1 MKKIISLYKWLLEK
15 DFIREALEVA
25 DLYKDASIVDP
36 VAEDLSGIFENGV
49 LKEEVSKTIGDQIR
63 NIQNH
68 FPDLDILDYYLIGA
82 SVTYQ
87 YDPESDIDTTVV
99 IPKNM
104 SPEEYTIVDKWIE
117 KNIDDKEYYNQ
128 RPYNFKITPE
138 TSGENSSADAIYNV
152 KNKSWIR
159 RPSRQRAAEEYAEL
173 IANKDSYENKIY
185 KLLEKILKRNIE
197 NLHKA
202 SVNNL
207 STIDDIGVSDELQS
221 IMRAAYDRYAVI
233 KKWRNQ
239 GFEGLD
245 ERVRS
250 DERISANWATGNI
263 MYKLLEDEGYHD
275 VYRMAKEAIKSDF
288 KMVDKSFLQT
298 LISEIDDVRDDEIGF
313 VR

>member
-1 MKKIISLYKWLLEK
+1 
-15 DFIREALEVA
+15 
-25 DLYKDASIVDP
+25 
-36 VAEDLSGIFENGV
+36 
-49 LKEEVSKTIGDQIR
+49 
-63 NIQNH
+63 
-68 FPDLDILDYYLIGA
+68 
-82 SVTYQ
+82 
-87 YDPESDIDTTVV
+87 
-99 IPKNM
+99 
-104 SPEEYTIVDKWIE
+104 
-117 KNIDDKEYYNQ
+117 NQ